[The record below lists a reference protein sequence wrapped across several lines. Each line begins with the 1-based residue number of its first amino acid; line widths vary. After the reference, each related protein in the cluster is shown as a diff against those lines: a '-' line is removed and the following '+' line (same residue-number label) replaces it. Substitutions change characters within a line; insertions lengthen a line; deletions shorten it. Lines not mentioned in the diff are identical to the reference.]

1 MTSDQANLSGILSL
15 KEIAELAGVSRPTV
29 SNWRRRKVD
38 FPRPTSS
45 SSPSK
50 PLFDATEIHDW
61 LRSNELL
68 PPGWEKNA
76 ETLSMS
82 SRINLLRAD
91 GLRPMDAAIFAL
103 STLVA
108 PASEPISDYKIAWE
122 ESVAARLRE
131 VADEAT
137 RQAFH
142 ESINTTLS
150 TVSPENLESTMQHA
164 RSLSPDSILNA
175 EHVVIDALFGDAG
188 RSNVGHFTS
197 EDSVCARVFREATSN
212 VVHSKQ
218 VASRDGKPLG
228 RVLDPMSGI
237 GTTLLQVA
245 HDHAPVSI
253 VGFDIDPRALVVASL
268 RALIRGTNA
277 TFSVLDSLSHSSEPA
292 DLVVC
297 EPPFGMRLSREQ
309 RPHMENIFAQ
319 VLNLPHPR
327 IRTADTA
334 IIATCINQLSQSGRA
349 IVLTP
354 LAPLFQ
360 PSYAEL
366 RQQLVALNA
375 VDTIIQLPSKM
386 LTSTSIPTALWILRA
401 PSNSS
406 DGNSVSLID
415 SSSVPTSDLNLKSWL
430 TTVQSGGKLPVPHFR
445 VTLADVVKKGG
456 ALLPELFAEPQISDD
471 AFTGFSTQVA
481 SLSKAA
487 NSASTLLEKFLK
499 DRVAIHTGADELE
512 WKKLDELIEVGNIE
526 RVRSNTRGLKEA
538 PAGGIV
544 AKIFEPYRRL
554 DTPRNGSVTSSD
566 EFLSPNSVVV
576 PHLET
581 MPARVF
587 HEKGDWIA
595 PRFSTVLRT
604 DDSVF
609 LPEYLAACVNADF
622 NKGPSSG
629 VIIPNRSIRDI
640 KIPLISKEQQSR
652 LVEVLG
658 ALDSFTAEIDAAAES
673 IEAVSAKLL
682 NEVFNDA

>member
-15 KEIAELAGVSRPTV
+15 KEIAELAEVSRPTV

-91 GLRPMDAAIFAL
+91 GLRPMDTAIFAL

-108 PASEPISDYKIAWE
+108 PASEPLSDYKTAWE

-150 TVSPENLESTMQHA
+150 TVSPENLESAMQHA

-212 VVHSKQ
+212 VVRSKQ
-218 VASRDGKPLG
+218 VASRDGKPLS
-228 RVLDPMSGI
+228 RVLDPMCGI

-245 HDHAPVSI
+245 HDHAPVSTI
-253 VGFDIDPRALVVASL
+253 GFDIDPRALAIASL

-277 TFSVLDSLSHSSEPA
+277 SFSVMDSLSHSSEPA
-292 DLVVC
+292 DLIVC
-297 EPPFGMRLSREQ
+297 EPTFGMRLSREQ
-309 RPHMENIFAQ
+309 LPHTEKVFAQ

-327 IRTADTA
+327 IRTADAA
-334 IIATCINQLSQSGRA
+334 IIATCLNQLSPGGRA

-360 PSYAEL
+360 PSYAKL

-375 VDTIIQLPSKM
+375 IDTIVQLPSKM
-386 LTSTSIPTALWILRA
+386 LTSTSIPTALWILRTA
-401 PSNSS
+401 SEAH
-406 DGNSVSLID
+406 DGDSISLID
-415 SSSVPTSDLNLKSWL
+415 ASSVPAADLNLESWL
-430 TTVQSGGKLPVPHFR
+430 TTVQSGGKLPVSHFR

-456 ALLPELFAEPQISDD
+456 PLLPELFAEPQISDD
-471 AFTGFSTQVA
+471 AFTDFATQVA
-481 SLSKAA
+481 SLGKAA
-487 NSASTLLEKFLK
+487 NSASSALEKFLK
-499 DRVAIHTGADELE
+499 DKDAVHTTVELE
-512 WKKLDELIEVGNIE
+512 WKKLDELIEAGYIE
-526 RVRSNTRGLKEA
+526 RVRAKTKDLKEA
-538 PAGGIV
+538 SADDIV
-544 AKIFEPYRRL
+544 AKIFEPYKRL
-554 DTPRNGSVTSSD
+554 DTPCKGSVASSD
-566 EFLSPNSVVV
+566 EFLTPNSVVV
-576 PHLET
+576 PRFET

-587 HEKGDWIA
+587 CEKGDWIA
-595 PRFSTVLRT
+595 PRFSAVLRT
-604 DDSVF
+604 DDSMF

-629 VIIPNRSIRDI
+629 VMIPNRSIREI
-640 KIPLISKEQQSR
+640 KIPIISLDQQTK

-658 ALDSFTAEIDAAAES
+658 TLDLFAAEIGAVRES
-673 IEAVSAKLL
+673 IAAVSTKLM
-682 NEVFNDA
+682 NEVFNGA